1 MNKEIRN
8 YQESMFMGLNL
19 RQCIFSLFAILVA
32 VGIYF
37 GLGDYVGQEMTG
49 WLCILGAAPFAAC
62 GFFQYHGMNAEQFA
76 WAYLKSEFLYPKR
89 LLFQSE
95 DLYHA
100 CMEETLALGEKTQGD
115 GTALMKKRE
124 QRAMKKQMKQKKKSG
139 RSGAFDSD
147 RNASSIVNDCYGII
161 FIYRYL
167 DGITIPRKSFIN
179 CIIYNLINQMMKTSG
194 RCTADIHTRSLSYS
208 LKTFQYL
215 NLICTVFCI
224 ALCAHSN
231 LLSFLFILRKQHRLQ
246 HEKLCST
253 ETCFL

>member
-1 MNKEIRN
+1 MEVKMNKEIRN

-76 WAYLKSEFLYPKR
+76 WAYIKSEFLYPKR

-100 CMEETLALGEKTQGD
+100 CMEVTMSLGEMSRGGRWRCPFEKE
-115 GTALMKKRE
+115 GTAGKEKTDE
-124 QRAMKKQMKQKKKSG
+124 AEKE
-139 RSGAFDSD
+139 
-147 RNASSIVNDCYGII
+147 V
-161 FIYRYL
+161 
-167 DGITIPRKSFIN
+167 RKEW
-179 CIIYNLINQMMKTSG
+179 C
-194 RCTADIHTRSLSYS
+194 
-208 LKTFQYL
+208 
-215 NLICTVFCI
+215 V
-224 ALCAHSN
+224 
-231 LLSFLFILRKQHRLQ
+231 
-246 HEKLCST
+246 
-253 ETCFL
+253 

>member
-1 MNKEIRN
+1 MEVKMNKEIRN

-76 WAYLKSEFLYPKR
+76 WAYIKSEFLYPKR

-100 CMEETLALGEKTQGD
+100 CMEETLALGEKSKGD
-115 GTALMKKRE
+115 GSPYEKKRTAGKE
-124 QRAMKKQMKQKKKSG
+124 KTDEAEKE
-139 RSGAFDSD
+139 
-147 RNASSIVNDCYGII
+147 V
-161 FIYRYL
+161 
-167 DGITIPRKSFIN
+167 RKEW
-179 CIIYNLINQMMKTSG
+179 C
-194 RCTADIHTRSLSYS
+194 
-208 LKTFQYL
+208 
-215 NLICTVFCI
+215 V
-224 ALCAHSN
+224 
-231 LLSFLFILRKQHRLQ
+231 
-246 HEKLCST
+246 
-253 ETCFL
+253 